1 MKEIKYVGRRGVL
14 IRVTDGDE
22 VSEIRFSDIKP
33 YWQYAMESHF
43 EGGKAILKDDIIIF
57 SIITAGGQG
66 EVIVG
71 WDLVQ
76 NKVVHI
82 SNADYCI
89 DFAVYK
95 NMLYMLF
102 DVNNFNTP
110 SNICVYRIPLGT
122 MDTNAEGAKL
132 RSEET
137 IKIYGEPELEV
148 SENGI
153 VVASKNARFV
163 FASCPESAMVDDE

>member
-14 IRVTDGDE
+14 IRVKDGDE
-22 VSEIRFSDIKP
+22 VREIRFSDIKP
-33 YWQYAMESHF
+33 YWHYAMESCF

-57 SIITAGGQG
+57 SIVTAGGQG

-82 SNADYCI
+82 SNAEYCI

-95 NMLYMLF
+95 DMLYMLF
-102 DVNNFNTP
+102 DVNNYNTP
-110 SNICVYRIPLGT
+110 SNICVYRIPFGT
-122 MDTNAEGAKL
+122 MDINAEGKKL
-132 RSEET
+132 RSEEP
-137 IKIYGEPELEV
+137 IKIYGEPALEV
-148 SENGI
+148 SEKGI
-153 VVASKNARFV
+153 IVASKNARFV
-163 FASCPESAMVDDE
+163 FAPSPESAIADDL